1 MSAEQLDL
9 FLDSGNTTLTNEVIT
24 ALCAHDSARAAQS
37 IARLRAEAPAHRDL
51 AAFESLYAFLT
62 LFLQS
67 LREADSSGLPPEVI
81 ATLRELLDTR
91 VTPLATVLGNAA
103 GGFLRGFWLLLAR
116 AADQPFDPDR
126 PELHAAAM
134 FLRAQAY
141 DELDAA
147 ANSIVGHSTQRAV
160 MRWRAIGRYR
170 LVGLKGA
177 RLPIFLLAWHAADA
191 FPDLLKTLGD
201 SLLDQDWQ
209 AFEADVEEL
218 DASWFPA
225 WYLVA
230 HPESGSDLGAQLAQ
244 DHAEARAEIPARQAC
259 LLLPRI
265 LDLEKNGHSRVL
277 VNLRA
282 RLRATDARFFA
293 AYMRSR
299 SVRHR

>member
-116 AADQPFDPDR
+116 AADQP
-126 PELHAAAM
+126 L
-134 FLRAQAY
+134 
-141 DELDAA
+141 
-147 ANSIVGHSTQRAV
+147 
-160 MRWRAIGRYR
+160 
-170 LVGLKGA
+170 
-177 RLPIFLLAWHAADA
+177 
-191 FPDLLKTLGD
+191 
-201 SLLDQDWQ
+201 SLI
-209 AFEADVEEL
+209 
-218 DASWFPA
+218 
-225 WYLVA
+225 
-230 HPESGSDLGAQLAQ
+230 H
-244 DHAEARAEIPARQAC
+244 I
-259 LLLPRI
+259 
-265 LDLEKNGHSRVL
+265 
-277 VNLRA
+277 
-282 RLRATDARFFA
+282 
-293 AYMRSR
+293 
-299 SVRHR
+299 